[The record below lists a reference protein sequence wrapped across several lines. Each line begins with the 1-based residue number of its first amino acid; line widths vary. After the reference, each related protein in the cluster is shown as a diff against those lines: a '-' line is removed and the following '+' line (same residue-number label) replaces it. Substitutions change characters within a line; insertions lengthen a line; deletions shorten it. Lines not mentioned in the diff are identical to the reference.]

1 MGWVAAPAG
10 DRCKMRAA
18 PANVTSQFRG
28 SSQRVRDVARA
39 LAHAHAQG
47 VVHRDIKPEN
57 VLLTGGAA
65 VVADFGI
72 AKALWETFKP

>member
-1 MGWVAAPAG
+1 
-10 DRCKMRAA
+10 MRAA
-18 PANVTSQFRG
+18 PANVTGQFRG

-39 LAHAHAQG
+39 LAHAHAHAQG